1 MEHDMIAAL
10 ATPYGT
16 SALGVIRVAGP
27 GSVDAVAEL
36 CDKARTVRDTPGG
49 RMRRVLLIHPETGEV
64 LDEVVL
70 GVFRAP
76 RSYTGDDGV
85 EIYCH
90 GSPAGIRR
98 ILDVL
103 YGRGF
108 RPAEAGEFTLRAFL
122 AGKIDLTRAE
132 AIHEIIQ
139 AQTSR
144 GHEMALRRLA
154 GSVETAVETVKR
166 ELVRIMA
173 SVAVQLDYP
182 EEETGEIPIPTERIV
197 EVRTRIEVLSETY
210 RSGRLYQEGVRV
222 AIAGVTNA
230 GKSSLFNALL
240 KEDRSIVSATHGTT
254 RDYIEGAIDVEGIPV
269 HLFDTAGLRRTDE
282 AIEGEGIRRT
292 RDLLHGADLVLY
304 VIDGLLGLTA
314 EDKVHLDAVDGPV
327 IKIWN
332 KIDEERCRLAPDDC
346 VAVSARTIGGID
358 ELARRI
364 AETIVPEQPRRD
376 GGPVIDS
383 LRQKNLLERASAALE
398 EVERGL
404 ADGYPV
410 DAISVDLQE
419 AIRALGEITGEVTS
433 EDILDE
439 VFGGFCVG
447 K

>member
-1 MEHDMIAAL
+1 MIAAL

-27 GSVDAVAEL
+27 GSIDAVAAL
-36 CDKARTVRDTPGG
+36 CDKASDVRGTPGG
-49 RMRRVLLIHPETGEV
+49 RMRRVLLVHPETSAV
-64 LDEVVL
+64 LDDVVL
-70 GVFRAP
+70 GIFRAP
-76 RSYTGDDGV
+76 HSYTGDDGV

-98 ILDVL
+98 ILEVL

-132 AIHEIIQ
+132 AVHEIVRS
-139 AQTSR
+139 QTSR
-144 GHEMALRRLA
+144 GHEMALQRLA
-154 GSVETAVETVKR
+154 GSVEAAVDEIKR

-182 EEETGEIPIPTERIV
+182 EEETGEIPIPAARIV
-197 EVRTRIEVLSETY
+197 ETRARIEVLSETY

-222 AIAGVTNA
+222 ALAGLTNA

-240 KEDRSIVSATHGTT
+240 KEDRSIVSAIHGTT
-254 RDYIEGAIDVEGIPV
+254 RDYIEGAVDVEGVPV
-269 HLFDTAGLRRTDE
+269 HLFDTAGLRQTRE
-282 AIEGEGIRRT
+282 MIEGEGIRRT
-292 RDLLHGADLVLY
+292 RDVLGGADLVLY
-304 VIDGLLGLTA
+304 VIDGVRGLTT
-314 EDKVHLDAVDGPV
+314 EDRRHLDTVDGPV
-327 IKIWN
+327 IRIWN
-332 KIDEERCRLAPDDC
+332 KIDDAACRPVPDDC
-346 VAVSARTIGGID
+346 VAVSARSIRGID
-358 ELARRI
+358 ELLRRI
-364 AETIVPEQPRRD
+364 AEEIVPDQPRRD
-376 GGPVIDS
+376 GSPVIDS
-383 LRQKNLLERASAALE
+383 LRQKNLLERAAAALG
-398 EVERGL
+398 EVESGL
-404 ADGYPV
+404 AEGYPI
-410 DAISVDLQE
+410 DAVSVDLQE